1 MTHNQKELQ
10 VKALQ
15 NGTVIDHIPSDKLF
29 KVVKLL
35 QLDKVNNQVTIGN
48 NLSSNHM
55 NIKGIIK
62 IADTYYAEEEIS
74 RIALI
79 APRAKI
85 NVIKDY
91 QVVEKKTLTL
101 PDHFSG
107 IVRCPNPK
115 CITNNE
121 PMKTRFEVI
130 SKHPIML
137 KCPYCEREIQQ
148 EDIQLI

>member
-35 QLDKVNNQVTIGN
+35 QLDKVNSQVTIGN

-101 PDHFSG
+101 PGSFFRH
-107 IVRCPNPK
+107 CTMPQP
-115 CITNNE
+115 
-121 PMKTRFEVI
+121 
-130 SKHPIML
+130 
-137 KCPYCEREIQQ
+137 
-148 EDIQLI
+148 